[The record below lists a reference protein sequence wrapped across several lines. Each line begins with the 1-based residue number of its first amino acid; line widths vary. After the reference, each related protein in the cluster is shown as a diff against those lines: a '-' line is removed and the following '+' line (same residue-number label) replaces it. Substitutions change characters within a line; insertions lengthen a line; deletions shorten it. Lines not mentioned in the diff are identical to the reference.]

1 MRSALLLIGVAA
13 GLGGCDDTLF
23 GAETVVEGQGYDAV
37 AEVFDAQCV
46 SCHSDASASSF
57 GDLSLEGDFCALV
70 GVDAAAYSDIKLIV
84 AGDSAAS
91 LIWHKVEDSAT
102 YGGVMP
108 TAGRMDQANIDI
120 IADWIDNDSASD
132 CATR

>member
-1 MRSALLLIGVAA
+1 MRSVLSVSWVLAL
-13 GLGGCDDTLF
+13 LGGCDDTLF
-23 GAETVVEGQGYDAV
+23 GAETAVDGQGYDAV
-37 AEVFDAQCV
+37 AEVFDVNCV
-46 SCHSDASASSF
+46 ECHSSGFSL
-57 GDLSLEGDFCALV
+57 GNLSLEGDFCELV
-70 GVDAAAYSDIKLIV
+70 DIDSSAYSDIKLLV
-84 AGDSAAS
+84 PGDSAAS
-91 LIWHKVEDSAT
+91 LLWHKVDDSGI